1 MLRKK
6 KTPMTVHSSGKQP
19 WNSVEGRTHR
29 WPPGH
34 HACWAHPPGLSL
46 AGGPAFPSR
55 VQCIWWC
62 GLPGWATKSLAA
74 PSKLLDVLPGEA
86 GEHVTTQLPR
96 DCCSVRKPKLARGQT
111 LHGRDARP
119 PPAVAATQQ
128 RHRGT
133 GAIFSVTPI
142 KNSQPSAIH
151 PQGHERKSDC
161 SCQPLSFG
169 GVSYAAIHNQIKV
182 YKRMPK
188 IMILLLLLLR
198 LT

>member
-1 MLRKK
+1 
-6 KTPMTVHSSGKQP
+6 MTVHSSGKQP

-34 HACWAHPPGLSL
+34 HACWSHPPGLSL

-96 DCCSVRKPKLARGQT
+96 DCCSLRKPQASQGADAAWEGCQATPCCSSHPAEAQGNRRHLQCDPNQEQPAECNSPTGPREKIRLFLPATEFWRGF
-111 LHGRDARP
+111 LC
-119 PPAVAATQQ
+119 
-128 RHRGT
+128 
-133 GAIFSVTPI
+133 
-142 KNSQPSAIH
+142 
-151 PQGHERKSDC
+151 SD
-161 SCQPLSFG
+161 
-169 GVSYAAIHNQIKV
+169 
-182 YKRMPK
+182 
-188 IMILLLLLLR
+188 
-198 LT
+198 T